1 MIIARLINDRWI
13 SLEGNPYEIERV
25 GGAFTKK
32 VNSWYIIK
40 KKNPNANVDETFMA
54 AGGII
59 PLGLWVELINVC
71 KIMKIE
77 SILF

>member
-1 MIIARLINDRWI
+1 MIIAKLINDRWI

-40 KKNPNANVDETFMA
+40 KKSPNAIFRLN
-54 AGGII
+54 
-59 PLGLWVELINVC
+59 
-71 KIMKIE
+71 
-77 SILF
+77 